1 LIEKDHH
8 YLICFEEQHDMS
20 QLISSNKRAQ
30 RVDSIKVFD
39 FVNSIFGETM
49 HLKRV
54 GSIADAAIGLLYA
67 EELIL
72 HKIGAGL
79 ATAMGLDK
87 KHTTKQIDRLLS
99 NKKFDIWQESGIWAS
114 HIIGN
119 RKEIMVS
126 MDWTDFDADSQSTI
140 AINLL
145 TEHGRATPL
154 LWKTVNKST
163 LKNNR
168 ARYEDHILSK
178 LKEIV
183 PSDVKV
189 TILADRGFAD
199 QLFFKFIAEQL
210 GFFYIIRTRSNI
222 NISNQKGI
230 MKLAKDWL
238 NSDGRIKTLSKSSV
252 TEARYPVE
260 KFVCT
265 KQKGMKDAWF
275 LVSNRKELSGSQ
287 IVKFYGKRWTIEPY
301 FRDIKN
307 QRFGMGLSETH
318 IRTPERRDRLFFIS
332 AIVIALL
339 TIFGAAGESIGFDR
353 KLKVNTVKT
362 RTHSLLNQGI
372 FYYKCFNNFKTHEQD
387 ALLTV
392 FNELLVM
399 QPYWPELLLSI

>member
-1 LIEKDHH
+1 MTLPV
-8 YLICFEEQHDMS
+8 
-20 QLISSNKRAQ
+20 SSNKRAK
-30 RVDSIKVFD
+30 RADAIKVFD

-79 ATAMGLDK
+79 AAAMGLDK

-99 NKKFDIWQESGIWAS
+99 NNKFDIWQESGIWAS
-114 HIIGN
+114 HIIGD

-126 MDWTDFDADSQSTI
+126 MDWTDFDADGQSTI

-163 LKNNR
+163 IKNNR
-168 ARYEDHILSK
+168 ARYEDQILSK

-183 PSDVKV
+183 PSAVKV

-222 NISNQKGI
+222 HISNQKGI

-238 NSDGRIKTLSKSSV
+238 NTDGRIKTLSQSTV
-252 TEARYPVE
+252 TEDCYPVG

-265 KQKGMKDAWF
+265 KQKGMKDAWY
-275 LVSNRKELSGSQ
+275 LVSNREELSGSK

-318 IRTPERRDRLFFIS
+318 IGKPERRDRLLFIS

-339 TIFGAAGESIGFDR
+339 TILGAAGESIGFDR

-372 FYYKCFNNFKTHEQD
+372 YYYKCFNNFEAHEQD
-387 ALLTV
+387 KLLTV
-392 FNELLVM
+392 FNELLVT
-399 QPYWPELLLSI
+399 QPYWTELLLSI